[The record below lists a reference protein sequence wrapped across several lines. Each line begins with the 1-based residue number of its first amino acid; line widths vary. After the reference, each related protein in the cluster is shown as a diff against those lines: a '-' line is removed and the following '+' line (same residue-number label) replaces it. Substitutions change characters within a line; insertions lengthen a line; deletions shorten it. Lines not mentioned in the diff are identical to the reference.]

1 MRLAIILTISLSCII
16 LFPVFITRADEKIE
30 LGRLPI
36 SEDRQVDVALVVY
49 EIEKQALA
57 YNVDVETALRIADC
71 ESDFNYK
78 AENGVSTAKG
88 VYQFLDGTWDWIG
101 AEGHQFDYKE
111 NIKQFM
117 LLYPDHKGYWECK

>member
-117 LLYPDHKGYWECK
+117 LLYPDNKGYWECK